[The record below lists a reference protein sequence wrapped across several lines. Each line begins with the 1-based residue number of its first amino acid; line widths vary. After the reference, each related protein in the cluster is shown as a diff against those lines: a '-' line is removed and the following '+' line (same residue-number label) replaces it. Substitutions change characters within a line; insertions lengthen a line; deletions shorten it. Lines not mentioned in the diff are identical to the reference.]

1 MKLNS
6 IILATAIAVSLTVA
20 ARSVITPAEAQQQL
34 NTALQSAFRTD
45 TLPDGDH
52 LLALDTLVKVQLS
65 MKNGEIISARRQ
77 LFSKPMLESTYGTS
91 LRYVEEA
98 ALYSALS
105 VPNPRFDKLIFIQG
119 TWLDI
124 TPGSEVQISVPDRN
138 EILVSWSTDST
149 VTELTFPVQYQ
160 DIIGG
165 DRADIENSFL
175 DSLRT
180 FVSRRPPVTLP
191 DTTKLQQ
198 ADSAIWILP
207 GTQYNLPDVNDNR
220 YYSLGTDSVFTLT
233 NNQLRPVETL
243 ANMLVAS
250 VPDSCD
256 VTVDLVA
263 IKHKYGDKEVAT
275 VGLEQL
281 IALAQ
286 KQGCR
291 TFCGI
296 EEIGDKEITATLF
309 LYNQPQGYDH
319 ILRLTVPTV
328 QLGTKSVRMKGRI
341 SLFVPTSNV
350 QNLFEPYKAK
360 SPDERI
366 KFN

>member
-1 MKLNS
+1 MRLNS
-6 IILATAIAVSLTVA
+6 FILAAAIAASLTVA
-20 ARSVITPAEAQQQL
+20 ARSVITPAEATQQL
-34 NTALQSAFRTD
+34 NSKLQSVFRTD

-52 LLALDTLVKVQLS
+52 LLPLDSLIKVQLS
-65 MKNGEIISARRQ
+65 VKNGEITSARRQ
-77 LFSKPMLESTYGTS
+77 LFSKPMLESSYGTS

-98 ALYSALS
+98 ALYNAMS
-105 VPNPRFDKLIFIQG
+105 VPNPRFDKLTFIQG

-124 TPGSEVQISVPDRN
+124 TPDSKVQISVPDRN
-138 EILVSWSTDST
+138 EILVAWATDSI

-165 DRADIENSFL
+165 DRADIENSFI

-180 FVSRRPPVTLP
+180 FVSRRPPIAAP
-191 DTTKLQQ
+191 DTAKLQQ
-198 ADSAIWILP
+198 CDTTIWILK
-207 GTQYNLPDVNDNR
+207 GTQYNLPDVNDNQ
-220 YYSLGTDSVFTLT
+220 YYTLNADSAFILV
-233 NNQLRPVETL
+233 NSPEHPAETL

-250 VPDSCD
+250 VPDSCKA
-256 VTVDLVA
+256 TVDLVA

-281 IALAQ
+281 IAFAK

-296 EEIGDKEITATLF
+296 EEVNNNEITATLF

-328 QLGTKSVRMKGRI
+328 QLGTNSVKMKGRM